1 MAAIGILGGMGPA
14 ATVDFLGKLVDLTP
28 ASRDQEHLPVLLA
41 SVPHAPDRSAAI
53 LGDGPDPL
61 PSLLKGIA
69 ALNRGEVGLIVVPCN
84 SSHHWYEQMSA
95 ASQAPLLHIAQAS
108 VAAAPEDMRTLLLA
122 TRGALRSGFY
132 QRAFDSRGLSW
143 ELPATPE
150 EQQAVD
156 ESIRLV
162 KGGRIEAAGEHLA
175 VALRAAATRGTGA
188 ALLACT
194 ELPIAARK
202 AGDHG
207 LILID
212 SSLELARAAVAYAI
226 QRGWQAA

>member
-14 ATVDFLGKLVDLTP
+14 ATVDFLGKLVELTP

-41 SVPHAPDRSAAI
+41 SVPQAPDRSAAI

-95 ASQAPLLHIAQAS
+95 ASQAPLLHIAKAS
-108 VAAAPEDMRTLLLA
+108 VAAVPDGVRTLLLA

-132 QRAFDSRGLSW
+132 QRTFEARGLAW
-143 ELPATPE
+143 ELPATLE

-162 KGGRIEAAGEHLA
+162 KGGWPEAAGEHLA
-175 VALRAAATRGTGA
+175 IALRAAAARGTGA
-188 ALLACT
+188 ALLGCT
-194 ELPIAARK
+194 ELPIAAK
-202 AGDHG
+202 TAGDSG
-207 LILID
+207 LTLID
-212 SSLELARAAVAYAI
+212 SSLELARATVAYAM
-226 QRGWQAA
+226 QRGWHSA